1 MNYSFVI
8 RKCAESLEPHRLTNY
23 LYELSKQFH
32 NYWSLGNIDYTKKI
46 VISNNKELTN
56 ARLFLINNIQ
66 IILKD
71 GLDIL
76 KIEAPEEM

>member
-1 MNYSFVI
+1 
-8 RKCAESLEPHRLTNY
+8 
-23 LYELSKQFH
+23 ELSKQFH
-32 NYWSLGNIDYTKKI
+32 NYWSLGNIDYKKKI

-56 ARLFLINNIQ
+56 ARLYLINNIQ